1 MHFLPFPKQ
10 MTQNLFIIPSR
21 NESVNLGAHNCIP
34 PPCTEG
40 TSLINHGFL
49 NGKIPTRKASLSGRL
64 FVTNLHAGKLRLAGG
79 KWNGEGRVEIFHNGS
94 WGTVCDDSWDVK
106 DARVVCRQLGFPDAN
121 SAPGTARF
129 GAGSGNIWMDD
140 VKCLGNESSLNNCKH
155 SGWNNHNCHHG
166 KDASVICSG

>member
-1 MHFLPFPKQ
+1 MEK
-10 MTQNLFIIPSR
+10 S
-21 NESVNLGAHNCIP
+21 
-34 PPCTEG
+34 
-40 TSLINHGFL
+40 
-49 NGKIPTRKASLSGRL
+49 PTRKASLSGRL
-64 FVTNLHAGKLRLAGG
+64 FVTNLHAGKLKLAGG